1 MKAVS
6 KGIVLRT
13 INYSE
18 TSAIAKILT
27 HNYGLRSFLIR
38 GVKSKRKKTAFLQ
51 PLGLVELEYAYHANK
66 DLITTNS
73 IKHLN
78 AYHSIP
84 HHPHKTMVAFFLAEM
99 ISESIKSDQVDET
112 IFDFLHSKL
121 MIFDL
126 QDWNPNF
133 HLYLL
138 ARLTRFLGF
147 FPLLSD
153 TPERFDME
161 NGAFGSG
168 AETVNHALKGELA
181 QRLLQFFTAPWEELA
196 TLKMNRT
203 ERQEVTLSLVT
214 YYQLHSNNMRPLKSL
229 DILTEVLSA

>member
-1 MKAVS
+1 MKTVS

-38 GVKSKRKKTAFLQ
+38 GVKSKRKKTAYLQ
-51 PLGLVELEYAYHANK
+51 PLSLVELEYVYHANK
-66 DLITTNS
+66 ELLTTSS

-78 AYHSIP
+78 AYQSIP
-84 HHPHKTMVAFFLAEM
+84 HHAHKTMVAFFLAE
-99 ISESIKSDQVDET
+99 IIGESIKSDQIDET
-112 IFDFLHSKL
+112 IFDFLYSKL

-147 FPLLSD
+147 FPLLSPN
-153 TPERFDME
+153 PERFDME

-168 AETVNHALKGELA
+168 AETVSHALKGDLA
-181 QRLLQFFTAPWEELA
+181 NRLFQFFTAPWKDLA
-196 TLKMNRT
+196 AMKMNRA
-203 ERQEVTLSLVT
+203 ERQEVTHSLVT
-214 YYQLHSNNMRPLKSL
+214 YYQLHSTNMRPIKSL